1 MSERYLIVGLGNPG
15 KKYENTR
22 HNVGFWCVDEL
33 ARRHNLEFSKTEKK
47 ALIADGIIA
56 GQRVMLVKPQ
66 TYMNLSGQS
75 VRGLVD
81 FYKIDYEKIIIV
93 HDDLDTDFGVLRL
106 RIKGSSGGNNGMK
119 DIINHLGTND
129 IYRAKIG
136 IGRPPGRMNPA
147 DYVLKP
153 FAGDDAITASLMVD
167 RAADAIET
175 WLKNGIELAMTRH
188 NGVVDEKDP
197 STGG

>member
-47 ALIADGIIA
+47 SLIADGTIS
-56 GQRVMLVKPQ
+56 GQRVMLAKPQ
-66 TYMNLSGQS
+66 TFMNLSGQS

-81 FYKIDYEKIIIV
+81 FYKIDTEKIIIV
-93 HDDLDTDFGVLRL
+93 HDDLDTEFKVLRL
-106 RIKGSSGGNNGMK
+106 RMKGSSGGNNGMK

-147 DYVLKP
+147 VYVLKP
-153 FAGDDAITASLMVD
+153 FAGDDAITARLMVD

-175 WLKNGIELAMTRH
+175 WLKDGIELAMTRH
-188 NGVVDEKDP
+188 NGVLEE
-197 STGG
+197 